1 MDNNST
7 NINRTNNH
15 LSHSPTEHKT
25 DHDIWLYKYIYVLIS
40 ERKADEYIRMIKDKL
55 DIAVDQC
62 IQAAGHEIEPSKQK
76 QLLRVLV
83 LQTKKYRIMAI
94 L

>member
-1 MDNNST
+1 LCIIILFKHNTS
-7 NINRTNNH
+7 IFIFQFQKG
-15 LSHSPTEHKT
+15 SQ
-25 DHDIWLYKYIYVLIS
+25 
-40 ERKADEYIRMIKDKL
+40 KADEYIRMIKDKL

-83 LQTKKYRIMAI
+83 LQTNKYRIMSI

>member
-1 MDNNST
+1 
-7 NINRTNNH
+7 
-15 LSHSPTEHKT
+15 
-25 DHDIWLYKYIYVLIS
+25 
-40 ERKADEYIRMIKDKL
+40 MIKDKL

-83 LQTKKYRIMAI
+83 LQTII
-94 L
+94 DLFGFFNNVHDPLPPSPVL

>member
-1 MDNNST
+1 LCIIILFKH
-7 NINRTNNH
+7 NI
-15 LSHSPTEHKT
+15 SIFIFQFQKGSQ
-25 DHDIWLYKYIYVLIS
+25 
-40 ERKADEYIRMIKDKL
+40 KADEYIRMIKDKL

-83 LQTKKYRIMAI
+83 LQTNKYRIMSI